1 MKLLITGATGFIG
14 QNLCVAALVHN
25 YSISAT
31 MRPTSNPDLLPA
43 GVERISIDSVATTL
57 PENALANVDVVI
69 HLAAR
74 VHVMKDV
81 DRDPLTAYRQINTI
95 ATLSLARQAAE
106 QGVKR
111 FIYVSSIK
119 VNGEGSARSYTEQD
133 PAEPGDPYGQ
143 SKWEAEQGLKEI
155 ATATGL
161 EIVII
166 RPPLVYG
173 AKVKGNL
180 QQLLKAIES
189 GLPLPLGAV
198 QNRRS
203 LVYVGNLVDA
213 ILTCVSHPAAKN
225 QTFLI
230 SDGEDLSTPEL
241 IRRLA
246 ARARKIDG
254 NRAKLFT
261 LIPIPPQLL
270 VSIGK
275 LTGKA
280 DSVDKLLGSLTVD
293 STHIQK
299 TLNWHPPFTVDQGLD
314 ETVKC

>member
-14 QNLCVAALVHN
+14 QNLCVAALAQN

-133 PAEPGDPYGQ
+133 PAQPGDPYGQ
-143 SKWEAEQGLKEI
+143 SKWEAEQGLQEI
-155 ATATGL
+155 AAATGL

-213 ILTCVSHPAAKN
+213 ILTCVTHPAAKN

-261 LIPIPPQLL
+261 LIPIPPRLL
-270 VSIGK
+270 ISIGK

-314 ETVKC
+314 ETVRY

>member
-14 QNLCVAALVHN
+14 QNLCVAALAQN

-133 PAEPGDPYGQ
+133 PAQPGDPYGQ
-143 SKWEAEQGLKEI
+143 SKWEAEQGLQEI
-155 ATATGL
+155 AAATGL

-213 ILTCVSHPAAKN
+213 ILTCVTHPAAKN

-261 LIPIPPQLL
+261 LIPIPPRLL
-270 VSIGK
+270 ISIGK

>member
-1 MKLLITGATGFIG
+1 
-14 QNLCVAALVHN
+14 
-25 YSISAT
+25 
-31 MRPTSNPDLLPA
+31 
-43 GVERISIDSVATTL
+43 
-57 PENALANVDVVI
+57 
-69 HLAAR
+69 
-74 VHVMKDV
+74 MKDV

-133 PAEPGDPYGQ
+133 SAQPGDPYGQ
-143 SKWEAEQGLKEI
+143 SKWEAEQGLQEI
-155 ATATGL
+155 AAATGL

-173 AKVKGNL
+173 PKVKGNL

-225 QTFLI
+225 QTFLV

-246 ARARKIDG
+246 AHARKVSG

-261 LIPIPPQLL
+261 LIPIPPRLL
-270 VSIGK
+270 ISIGK

-314 ETVKC
+314 ETVRY